1 MAGYLTSLIFGLFIF
16 QERLDHLPC
25 MVASGQHSKKVEV
38 DCSEQV
44 TRPAQLPEGGGI
56 DSPGWEGR
64 RITVQSG
71 LDFGMEG
78 IHSH

>member
-1 MAGYLTSLIFGLFIF
+1 
-16 QERLDHLPC
+16 

-38 DCSEQV
+38 DSSEQV